1 MSGLFSSSLY
11 FQRALSGG
19 IVPCRSLSLS
29 GGVSDA
35 CVTQPCK
42 EGQPPTR
49 RENAEMAF
57 QPAESPAP
65 QWTRTRP
72 CAKPPLPGSVSL
84 PGCWWQEQG
93 TCSDAKKESRQT
105 RSYQDWPSL
114 SALGSADEMRR
125 AGLPVLLAARRQRR
139 RTHLRADI
147 RICRLWACRK
157 ASAQKGDRGTVRAGR
172 SCSLP
177 QARPGRSCKAA
188 ARRAGSPDGSLLVP
202 KKKLPYRALSRRLS
216 GAGPF
221 ADCL

>member
-1 MSGLFSSSLY
+1 MLASRSRAKKGSRRHVGRTPRWRSSRRKALLRSGPG
-11 FQRALSGG
+11 RDP
-19 IVPCRSLSLS
+19 VPNHRCPDRSLCQAA
-29 GGVSDA
+29 VA
-35 CVTQPCK
+35 
-42 EGQPPTR
+42 
-49 RENAEMAF
+49 
-57 QPAESPAP
+57 
-65 QWTRTRP
+65 
-72 CAKPPLPGSVSL
+72 
-84 PGCWWQEQG
+84 G

>member
-1 MSGLFSSSLY
+1 MRHAAVQRRAAADTSGERRDGVPAGGKPCSAVDPDETLC
-11 FQRALSGG
+11 QTTAARIGLSARLL
-19 IVPCRSLSLS
+19 V
-29 GGVSDA
+29 A
-35 CVTQPCK
+35 
-42 EGQPPTR
+42 
-49 RENAEMAF
+49 
-57 QPAESPAP
+57 
-65 QWTRTRP
+65 
-72 CAKPPLPGSVSL
+72 
-84 PGCWWQEQG
+84 G

-105 RSYQDWPSL
+105 RFYQDWPSL

-216 GAGPF
+216 GTGPF